1 MSFAKSFALIPR
13 YSCHNFF
20 KISSL
25 IFYFSNFRGTL
36 EADDVIGKKWA
47 LLSLFRYV
55 NVPLN
60 RFINA
65 KYVFSSDADSYEDGD
80 GQSF

>member
-1 MSFAKSFALIPR
+1 MAGDGQGKQAVLCKLCI
-13 YSCHNFF
+13 
-20 KISSL
+20 L
-25 IFYFSNFRGTL
+25 FY

-47 LLSLFRYV
+47 LLSLLRYV